1 MHSFKH
7 GIVATILVFSTAPGI
22 TGPLERLFGTEEA
35 DQPAQASTV
44 AISSSGPLAAGE
56 AAYRRGDYA
65 TALRLWLPLADRGD
79 AGAQFNLGVA
89 YNNGNGVVKDYVQA
103 YMWFTLAAAGG
114 DRTAAGYRDTVEKSM
129 STATIA
135 EAQKLA
141 REWDPYGAR
150 AEQPA
155 KRTRPNQQ
163 TR

>member
-1 MHSFKH
+1 
-7 GIVATILVFSTAPGI
+7 
-22 TGPLERLFGTEEA
+22 
-35 DQPAQASTV
+35 
-44 AISSSGPLAAGE
+44 
-56 AAYRRGDYA
+56 
-65 TALRLWLPLADRGD
+65 
-79 AGAQFNLGVA
+79 
-89 YNNGNGVVKDYVQA
+89 
-103 YMWFTLAAAGG
+103 
-114 DRTAAGYRDTVEKSM
+114 M